1 MNIHFDRAVDAICR
15 ADAILYA
22 IDETFMEDAD
32 SKLQRL
38 LYAVRD
44 AVKTADAELE
54 LLAGDRRVI
63 DAIYA
68 VNDVRRHKAAQTAA
82 E

>member
-1 MNIHFDRAVDAICR
+1 MNTHFDSAVDQIAR
-15 ADAILYA
+15 ASAILYA
-22 IDETFMEDAD
+22 IDAAFMEDAD

-38 LYAVRD
+38 VYAVWD

-54 LLAGDRRVI
+54 LLAGDKLVV

-68 VNDVRRHKAAQTAA
+68 VNDVRRQKGKYAD
-82 E
+82 

>member
-1 MNIHFDRAVDAICR
+1 MNAHFDSAVDQIAR
-15 ADAILYA
+15 ASAILYA
-22 IDETFMEDAD
+22 IDAFMEDAD

-38 LYAVRD
+38 VYAVWD

-54 LLAGDRRVI
+54 LLAGDKMVV

-68 VNDVRRHKAAQTAA
+68 VNDVRRRSGKSQG
-82 E
+82 

>member
-1 MNIHFDRAVDAICR
+1 MNAHFDNAVDQIAR
-15 ADAILYA
+15 ASAILYA

-32 SKLQRL
+32 SRLQRL
-38 LYAVRD
+38 VYAVWD

-54 LLAGDRRVI
+54 LLAGDKMVV

-68 VNDVRRHKAAQTAA
+68 VNNVRRQKG

>member
-1 MNIHFDRAVDAICR
+1 MNIHFDAAVDRITTAN
-15 ADAILYA
+15 AILYA

-32 SKLQRL
+32 SRLQRL
-38 LYAVRD
+38 FYAAWD

-54 LLAGDRRVI
+54 LLAGDKLVV

-68 VNDVRRHKAAQTAA
+68 VNDVRRRSTKD
-82 E
+82 

>member
-1 MNIHFDRAVDAICR
+1 MNIHFDNAVDAICR
-15 ADAILYA
+15 ASAILYA
-22 IDETFMEDAD
+22 IDETFMEEAD
-32 SKLQRL
+32 SRLQRL
-38 LYAVRD
+38 IYTVWD

-54 LLAGDRRVI
+54 LLAGDKMVV

-68 VNDVRRHKAAQTAA
+68 VNDVRRKAAQSVA

>member
-1 MNIHFDRAVDAICR
+1 MNAHFDSAVDQIAR
-15 ADAILYA
+15 ASAILYA

-32 SKLQRL
+32 SRLQRL
-38 LYAVRD
+38 VYAVWD

-54 LLAGDRRVI
+54 LLAGDKMVV

-68 VNDVRRHKAAQTAA
+68 VNDVRRRSGKDQG
-82 E
+82 

>member
-1 MNIHFDRAVDAICR
+1 MNAHFDNAVDQIAR
-15 ADAILYA
+15 ASAILYA

-38 LYAVRD
+38 VYAVWD

-54 LLAGDRRVI
+54 LLAGDKMVV

-68 VNDVRRHKAAQTAA
+68 VNDVRRRSGKSQG
-82 E
+82 

>member
-1 MNIHFDRAVDAICR
+1 MNVHFDNAVDQIAR
-15 ADAILYA
+15 ASALLFA
-22 IDETFMEDAD
+22 IDEIFMEDID
-32 SKLQRL
+32 SRLQRL
-38 LYAVRD
+38 VYAAWD

-54 LLAGDRRVI
+54 LLAGDKMVV

-68 VNDVRRHKAAQTAA
+68 VNDVRRRKV

>member
-1 MNIHFDRAVDAICR
+1 MNVHFDSAVEQIARAS
-15 ADAILYA
+15 AILYA

-38 LYAVRD
+38 VYAVWD

-54 LLAGDRRVI
+54 LLAGDKMVV

-68 VNDVRRHKAAQTAA
+68 VNNVRRRKGA
-82 E
+82 

>member
-1 MNIHFDRAVDAICR
+1 MNAHFDNATEQIGRAS
-15 ADAILYA
+15 AILYA

-38 LYAVRD
+38 VYAVWD
-44 AVKTADAELE
+44 AVKTADAELG
-54 LLAGDRRVI
+54 LLAGDKMVV

-68 VNDVRRHKAAQTAA
+68 VNDVRRQKGK
-82 E
+82 

>member
-1 MNIHFDRAVDAICR
+1 MNVHFDNAVDQIAR
-15 ADAILYA
+15 ANAVLFA
-22 IDETFMEDAD
+22 IDEVFMEDTD

-38 LYAVRD
+38 VYAVWD

-54 LLAGDRRVI
+54 LLAGDKMVV

-68 VNDVRRHKAAQTAA
+68 VNDVRRRKG

>member
-1 MNIHFDRAVDAICR
+1 MNAHFDRAVDQIAR
-15 ADAILYA
+15 ASAILYA

-38 LYAVRD
+38 VYAVWD

-54 LLAGDRRVI
+54 LLADDKMVV

-68 VNDVRRHKAAQTAA
+68 VNDVRRRSGKSQG
-82 E
+82 

>member
-1 MNIHFDRAVDAICR
+1 MNAHFDNATEHIGKAS
-15 ADAILYA
+15 AILYA
-22 IDETFMEDAD
+22 IDAAFMEDAD

-38 LYAVRD
+38 VYAVWD

-54 LLAGDRRVI
+54 LLAGDKLVV

-68 VNDVRRHKAAQTAA
+68 VNDVRRQKGKYTN
-82 E
+82 

>member
-1 MNIHFDRAVDAICR
+1 MCILTTQLTRLQGAN
-15 ADAILYA
+15 AILYA
-22 IDETFMEDAD
+22 VDEVFMEDAD

-38 LYAVRD
+38 LYAVWD

-54 LLAGDRRVI
+54 LLAGDKMVV

-68 VNDVRRHKAAQTAA
+68 VNDVRRRKG